1 MQLLFPILLVVL
13 MYVLLVRPQQ
23 QRARRQRDLVSSL
36 QIGAEV
42 QTAGGLM
49 GRIVGLDDELVRIE
63 AAPGVVLTFV
73 RGAIARVVEVEE
85 PPEED
90 AAAAGGPDHDWVA
103 PAGSEADAP
112 TPPGDAHP
120 GGEETRQRPPAI
132 ERGDDE
138 EAG

>member
-23 QRARRQRDLVSSL
+23 QRARRQRDLVASL

-85 PPEED
+85 PPDED
-90 AAAAGGPDHDWVA
+90 AVAA
-103 PAGSEADAP
+103 S
-112 TPPGDAHP
+112 GDARAA
-120 GGEETRQRPPAI
+120 GEETRQGPPEI
-132 ERGDDE
+132 ERGDEE